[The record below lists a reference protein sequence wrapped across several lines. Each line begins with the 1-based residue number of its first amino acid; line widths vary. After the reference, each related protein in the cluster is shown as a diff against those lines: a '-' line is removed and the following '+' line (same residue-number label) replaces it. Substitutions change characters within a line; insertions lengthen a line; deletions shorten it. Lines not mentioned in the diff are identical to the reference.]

1 MRRSNLVVVT
11 FIVKIAF
18 ADLRFSQLFYVP
30 ASFISSFCVFRSSRF
45 SLLLCVSFLLS
56 FAPVCF
62 LLSYISLRF
71 CVLLCVSLYVI
82 CLCLLPLSLYVCVVV
97 FFFYLRLCRVI
108 SLCYVPCLQVPCP
121 FCSACVPLLVLV
133 IGLCRSS
140 SLHVCLSLGLCHFSV
155 YFPCLLSSVLHGW
168 SSYSPLSVGVVVSVS
183 PCPRCVFA
191 LFDDYIF
198 VRCRLQ
204 SRLQSLSV
212 PYLLFA
218 GLCPCHLFVLC
229 FWLGEL
235 DGDIAR
241 RVFSVLSFCLER
253 WKEACFG
260 KTCFSCSKSSVKIF

>member
-1 MRRSNLVVVT
+1 MGRSNLVVVT

-71 CVLLCVSLYVI
+71 CVH
-82 CLCLLPLSLYVCVVV
+82 
-97 FFFYLRLCRVI
+97 LCRVI

-155 YFPCLLSSVLHGW
+155 YFPCL
-168 SSYSPLSVGVVVSVS
+168 
-183 PCPRCVFA
+183 
-191 LFDDYIF
+191 
-198 VRCRLQ
+198 CRLCCMDG
-204 SRLQSLSV
+204 RLIL
-212 PYLLFA
+212 
-218 GLCPCHLFVLC
+218 
-229 FWLGEL
+229 
-235 DGDIAR
+235 R
-241 RVFSVLSFCLER
+241 CL
-253 WKEACFG
+253 
-260 KTCFSCSKSSVKIF
+260 